1 MKFSN
6 ISLKLKLGLILVA
19 AVVSI
24 VTVTVVSLI
33 ESKQKLIGERTTM
46 IQTILRMA
54 DNEAKHL
61 LSQSYN
67 GEFDMQEAKERYI
80 STLEGFAVDSL
91 YVFAYDTKGVLMAN
105 KTQKRSRIG
114 TNLYNLQDPN
124 GFYIIKA
131 LIDKAKSSDM
141 TPTYYY
147 WKKPG
152 SEKMVEKVA
161 FSAHIPE
168 FDLVIGTGTYMDE
181 IEAKFYDELKLAAF
195 ETLLAILFLSFIIYV
210 IGSGITNPIK
220 QIVIIMNNMKQENY
234 NDAIDTSRTDEI
246 GQINLALNSF
256 KESLLSSKAL
266 EEQQRVV
273 EQEQLEIAK
282 FVGDR
287 TKEVSNAIFDI
298 EEHITGISSSAA
310 ELSSTLEDI
319 ARKVDDTSEMTR
331 LAEQEAENG
340 TQIIANLNKI
350 TDEIGDVVKLIQSIA
365 EKTNLLALNASIEAA
380 RAGEEGRGFAVV
392 AEEVKKLAQ
401 QTRESTDSI
410 AGQIKEVQSGSS
422 QSVQAIENINKQI
435 VSINHFAQEL
445 VFSINEQKEATND
458 ISNRMEQASSGS
470 RFVSEKVKEIV
481 EKV

>member
-6 ISLKLKLGLILVA
+6 INLKFKLALILVA

-24 VTVTVVSLI
+24 IIVTAVSLL
-33 ESKQKLIGERTTM
+33 ESKQKLTDEKIQT

-54 DNEAKHL
+54 ESEAKHL
-61 LSQSYN
+61 INESKS
-67 GEFDMQEAKERYI
+67 GKFSMQEAKERYI

-91 YVFAYDTKGVLMAN
+91 YVFAYDTQGVLMAN

-114 TNLYNLQDPN
+114 QNLYNLQDPN
-124 GFYIIKA
+124 GFYLIKA
-131 LIDKAKSSDM
+131 LIKKAKSKDM
-141 TPTYYY
+141 SPTYYV

-152 SEKMVEKVA
+152 YEKMVEKIA
-161 FSAHIPE
+161 FSIHIPE
-168 FDLVIGTGTYMDE
+168 FDLIIGTGTYIDE
-181 IEAKFYDELKLAAF
+181 IEAKFYKELKFAAF
-195 ETLLAILFLSFIIYV
+195 ETLLAIIILSIIIYL
-210 IGSGITNPIK
+210 ISNSITNPIK
-220 QIVIIMNNMKQENY
+220 QITSIMSNMKEENY
-234 NDAIDTSRTDEI
+234 NDVIDIERKDEI
-246 GQINLALNSF
+246 GKINLALNSF

-273 EQEQLEIAK
+273 EQDQLETAK

-287 TKEVSNAIFDI
+287 TKEVSNAIFEID
-298 EEHITGISSSAA
+298 EHITGISSSAA

-380 RAGEEGRGFAVV
+380 RAGEDGRGFAVV
-392 AEEVKKLAQ
+392 AEEVKKLAL

-410 AGQIKEVQSGSS
+410 AGQIKEVQSGST

-435 VSINHFAQEL
+435 VSINQFAQEL

>member
-6 ISLKLKLGLILVA
+6 ISLKFKLALILVA

-24 VTVTVVSLI
+24 VTVTVVSLL
-33 ESKQKLIGERTTM
+33 ESKQKLIDEKTQT

-54 DNEAKHL
+54 ENEAKHL
-61 LSQSYN
+61 IKESYN
-67 GEFDMQEAKERYI
+67 GDFSMQEAKERYM

-114 TNLYNLQDPN
+114 KNLYNLQDPN
-124 GFYIIKA
+124 GFYLIKA
-131 LIDKAKSSDM
+131 LINKAKAKDM
-141 TPTYYY
+141 TPTYYV
-147 WKKPG
+147 WRKPG
-152 SEKMVEKVA
+152 FEKMVEKVA

-181 IEAKFYDELKLAAF
+181 IEAKFYEELRFAAF
-195 ETLLAILFLSFIIYV
+195 ETLLAILFLSFIIYL

-220 QIVIIMNNMKQENY
+220 QIVVIMNNMKQENY

-246 GQINLALNSF
+246 GQINLALHSF

-273 EQEQLEIAK
+273 EQEQLETAK

-340 TQIIANLNKI
+340 TQIISNLNKI

-380 RAGEEGRGFAVV
+380 RAGDEGRGFAVV

-410 AGQIKEVQSGSS
+410 AEQIKEVQAGSS
-422 QSVQAIENINKQI
+422 QSVQAIENVNKQI